1 MEFIVGVLIVGGI
14 WAYSTMRKNYNHQI
28 ADILSSEATSWY
40 EEQGIN
46 PESVKY
52 SIYRDPALVQN
63 VGASIIVG
71 AGDRSDG
78 RPVGFAVEIVSG
90 KGVIEGD
97 AYLPVA
103 ICSIHKGK
111 AVVYAK
117 TYGLSLLDALGTMA
131 LEFRAKYPN
140 AD

>member
-14 WAYSTMRKNYNHQI
+14 WAYSTMRKNYKQQI
-28 ADILSSEATSWY
+28 ADILSSEAVSWY

-63 VGASIIVG
+63 AGASIIVG

-78 RPVGFAVEIVSG
+78 RPIGFAVEIVSG
-90 KGVIEGD
+90 KGLLKAMLTCPSQYAQYIKTRLFYMPKLMS
-97 AYLPVA
+97 YL
-103 ICSIHKGK
+103 CL
-111 AVVYAK
+111 
-117 TYGLSLLDALGTMA
+117 T
-131 LEFRAKYPN
+131 R
-140 AD
+140 